1 MKPHITVYFDTYFYI
16 GLCRADKSSAT
27 ETINALNE
35 LNVRHVLSDVLLRE
49 LMARGNTPDYDKLL
63 VKRVRQFRIPPY
75 QTRDGLLWEILLYSG
90 QDRVDY
96 ANTLQHLH
104 DGMTLAEST
113 SIMAQRATTE
123 EEMAAILGA
132 NRHVLDGLGFPE
144 DFQENM
150 PQALSAIKEMLNTF
164 GIDKLDWPE
173 NPTPDD
179 LRKLSEQ
186 ILERG
191 RDIFGHSQFDYVE
204 EEMRVRDS
212 STETENR
219 PYHVATDR
227 ASDDVRKRLGNT
239 LRDAEHIA
247 LFIHHQTEIDY
258 LQVDSKHENIIRRK
272 NPVHRLA
279 QLGLLER
286 CFSAPS
292 LLATVDKLRHLIQ
305 REEKH

>member
-1 MKPHITVYFDTYFYI
+1 MKPHITVYFDTYFYV
-16 GLCRADKSSAT
+16 GLCRADESSAT
-27 ETINALNE
+27 ETINALNA
-35 LNVRHVLSDVLLRE
+35 LNVRHVISDVLLRE
-49 LMARGNTPDYDKLL
+49 LMARGNTPDYDKVL
-63 VKRVRQFRIPPY
+63 VNRVRQLRIPPY

-96 ANTLQHLH
+96 ANSLQLLH
-104 DGMTLAEST
+104 DGMTKAEST

-123 EEMAAILGA
+123 EETAAILGA

-144 DFQENM
+144 DFQEDM

-219 PYHVATDR
+219 PYQVATDC

-272 NPVHRLA
+272 NPIHRLA
-279 QLGLLER
+279 ELGLSER

-292 LLATVDKLRHLIQ
+292 LLTAIDKLRELIQ